1 MNPVEIIKAK
11 RDSRTLSKG
20 ELEYFIQ
27 GFLAGKIKD
36 YQMSAFLMAVYLNG
50 MNDEE
55 TLNLTEIM
63 LKSGVIIDLSDIKLP
78 KVDKHS
84 TGGVGDKTSLILAP
98 IAASSGIAVPMISGR
113 GLGHTGGTLD
123 KLESIPGFRIEHT
136 IAEYKNI
143 IRKTN
148 VVMSGQTK
156 ELCPADKRIYALRD
170 VTATVDNISLI
181 TASIMSKKLAEGT
194 DAIVFDIKTGS
205 GANLCDYIQNVE
217 LAEKL
222 ITVSKK
228 FGKRAI
234 AILTD
239 MNVPLGRKT
248 GNWLEVEEC
257 IEVMKGKDI
266 PDLTEVNNT
275 LSGAMLYLGGI
286 ADSIESGKELASER
300 IKDGSAYKKF
310 EEMVRAQGGDID
322 YIRDYE
328 NAKRAEYKYSF
339 IAGKSGYIS
348 KTDAMKIGLAA
359 VELGAGRKITT
370 DKIDPLAGII
380 FQKQYGTNVKK
391 DEVICDLYSS
401 SKEKINEAKKYI
413 ETAIEISSTKPGERK
428 MIIEIIE

>member
-11 RDSRTLSKG
+11 RDSRTLSKS

-27 GFLAGKIKD
+27 GFLAGNIKD
-36 YQMSAFLMAVYLNG
+36 YQMSAFLMSVYLNG

-123 KLESIPGFRIEHT
+123 KLESIPGFRIEHS
-136 IAEYKNI
+136 IEEYKNI
-143 IRKTN
+143 LRKNN
-148 VVMSGQTK
+148 VVMSGQTN
-156 ELCPADKRIYALRD
+156 ELCPADKKIYALRD
-170 VTATVDNISLI
+170 VTATVDNIPLI
-181 TASIMSKKLAEGT
+181 TASIISKKIAEGT
-194 DAIVFDIKTGS
+194 DAVVFDIKTGS

-275 LSGAMLYLGGI
+275 LAGAMLYLGGK
-286 ADSIESGKELASER
+286 ADSIESGKKLADEK

-310 EEMVRAQGGDID
+310 EEMVTEQGGDIN

-339 IAGKSGYIS
+339 TAAKSGYITKADAL
-348 KTDAMKIGLAA
+348 KTGLAA
-359 VELGAGRKITT
+359 LELGAGRKIIS

-380 FQKQYGTNVKK
+380 FQKEFGASVKK
-391 DEVICDLYSS
+391 GDVVCELYSS
-401 SKEKINEAKKYI
+401 SKEKIKEAMKYI
-413 ETAIEISSTKPGERK
+413 ETAIEISSSKPEERK